1 MLAALVRMLMRQLHV
16 MTPHSVPACKKYNS
30 TKCFFKYVHCDSL
43 SRPVFAT
50 PSAKIS
56 RAEGKL
62 IHCLQMVY
70 SIKFCAV
77 RPLCALHSDSKQ
89 TERDVMTLIQDI
101 RICQICF
108 IFCLL
113 SIFCKHKNISHIS
126 ESEIALNPR
135 KDLQSNFLK
144 LLGSLLKAQAY
155 HFLI

>member
-1 MLAALVRMLMRQLHV
+1 MLWHHIQFQRVKNTTA
-16 MTPHSVPACKKYNS
+16 PSVSSSMSTVTACHDLY
-30 TKCFFKYVHCDSL
+30 
-43 SRPVFAT
+43 SRRRV
-50 PSAKIS
+50 KIS

-62 IHCLQMVY
+62 IHCLQMVD